1 MISGVKLSSSDL
13 DVAILSSLVGTA
25 LDARTLEA
33 LRAAG
38 HPHLRRVH
46 GFVFQHL
53 IEKQPTVSQLAAALR
68 VTQQAASKSVAEL
81 EALGYLRRES
91 DARDSRRRRIVLTE
105 HGRHAIAVSRRV
117 RVDLSR
123 ALLDEV
129 GADAVDTT
137 RQVLVTLLDKLDATA
152 AISTRSVPAPA
163 EWS

>member
-1 MISGVKLSSSDL
+1 MNLSSMDL

-53 IEKQPTVSQLAAALR
+53 IDKQPTVGQLAAALG

-81 EALGYLRRES
+81 ETLGYVRREPG
-91 DARDSRRRRIVLTE
+91 ARDSRVRLIALT
-105 HGRHAIAVSRRV
+105 GRGRDAIAVSRRV
-117 RVDLSR
+117 RTDLSR
-123 ALLDEV
+123 ALLDDV
-129 GADAVDTT
+129 GNDALDTA
-137 RQVLVTLLDKLDATA
+137 RQVLVTLLDKLDAIA
-152 AISTRSVPAPA
+152 AISRRSVPMPA
-163 EWS
+163 EGP